1 MQKITIKPAP
11 LTQAQR
17 GIFDICR
24 LDNTQYDTICV
35 VTGRQCGK
43 TFLDIQVAFMWA
55 LQRSNYKV
63 GFYMPYNK
71 QIVKVIQD
79 IETWTRGWGTLL
91 KFNKTQKTIIFPNGS
106 MIKFIHTGNEGMR
119 GETFQSI
126 IVDEACLIDDKMWS
140 ILQITAGVSLSKN
153 NGKMLITSTP
163 KRKNWFYKLFNS
175 EAPNVFSYRMT
186 TEEGG
191 LISRAIIENFKE
203 TMPEALF
210 RNEFLGEFIDAGTGF
225 FEYRDLLFC
234 PSLVPTLSQ
243 KANVAAIDWGFE
255 NDYTVLTILNDNN
268 ELICIH
274 RERGDVTKIA
284 PKLAKLL
291 NHYNPKQVFAEKNG
305 VGVSSN
311 NVLRKLY
318 PKLQD
323 FYTDENKKMKMIPQL
338 AQDIKSKDIKLFDD
352 EELKREFDNFGFK
365 YDKNTG
371 KMKFG
376 SESGHDDIIMSLA
389 IANFNRFAG
398 LTTRFM

>member
-1 MQKITIKPAP
+1 
-11 LTQAQR
+11 
-17 GIFDICR
+17 
-24 LDNTQYDTICV
+24 
-35 VTGRQCGK
+35 
-43 TFLDIQVAFMWA
+43 
-55 LQRSNYKV
+55 
-63 GFYMPYNK
+63 
-71 QIVKVIQD
+71 
-79 IETWTRGWGTLL
+79 
-91 KFNKTQKTIIFPNGS
+91 
-106 MIKFIHTGNEGMR
+106 MR

-352 EELKREFDNFGFK
+352 EELKREFDSFGFK